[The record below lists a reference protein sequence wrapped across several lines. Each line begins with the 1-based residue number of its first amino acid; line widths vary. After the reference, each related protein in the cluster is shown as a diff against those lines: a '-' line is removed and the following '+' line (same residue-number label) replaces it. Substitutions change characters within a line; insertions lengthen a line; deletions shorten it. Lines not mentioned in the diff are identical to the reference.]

1 MDPEKQAIMDC
12 QGGKSESYQL
22 IVDKYKV
29 RAYHAALLY
38 TGNSDDALDL
48 SQEAFCRAYQA
59 IKSFDLGKN
68 FYTWFYQILKNLCI
82 NYYRRKKKRIIS
94 FSESEETTG
103 VPVEIPISETP
114 EEIFE
119 KSEMRDLLWNA
130 IMKLKENDREILL
143 LKEFQEFS
151 YKEIAETMKI
161 PMGSVMSR
169 LFYARQRL
177 SKIMENML

>member
-29 RAYHAALLY
+29 RAYHTALLY

-68 FYTWFYQILKNLCI
+68 FYTWFYQILKNLGGNNRC
-82 NYYRRKKKRIIS
+82 S
-94 FSESEETTG
+94 G
-103 VPVEIPISETP
+103 
-114 EEIFE
+114 
-119 KSEMRDLLWNA
+119 
-130 IMKLKENDREILL
+130 
-143 LKEFQEFS
+143 
-151 YKEIAETMKI
+151 
-161 PMGSVMSR
+161 
-169 LFYARQRL
+169 
-177 SKIMENML
+177 